1 MRAID
6 AQERTLALAIS
17 TDAVDR
23 KRRYTLWGST
33 FGAVILLIMFLVWQG
48 NGKLAE
54 EIAKALLFLIS
65 GGFGGWG
72 WAKRQQENKPNT
84 P

>member
-1 MRAID
+1 
-6 AQERTLALAIS
+6 
-17 TDAVDR
+17 
-23 KRRYTLWGST
+23 
-33 FGAVILLIMFLVWQG
+33 MFLVWQG